1 MSNTKFN
8 KNNNIKTNI
17 KSTLVENIDDEWE
30 KFISNDY
37 DKDIDIDLVEPDDSS
52 NEITLNIT
60 ENINGENDRNSCDIP
75 KATEIYISTKSKIA
89 YLNQEIDLKAIF
101 WEIPVIQYS
110 IPKNGVIKK
119 QKKDGEIQFILIILM
134 TFLKLKRKH

>member
-37 DKDIDIDLVEPDDSS
+37 DHDLDIDLDDKDNLS
-52 NEITLNIT
+52 NEITLDIT

-119 QKKDGEIQFILIILM
+119 QMKFNSLQQEEVDYIKGKI
-134 TFLKLKRKH
+134 KR